1 MKKAVSFFLLICIVF
16 SFSLVSCKEKEP
28 EVNVSSQISF
38 YEDSST
44 IAKTETDGNF
54 TFNFDPYVL
63 TTDVKKALGTTE
75 HYKNVVDA
83 IINGKESVSVP
94 TRDDYDNIRF
104 ALGENFPYAFL
115 VSNLKYDSADN
126 KVLISY
132 NYKDEHGS
140 KIDEIKKAVSE
151 IFAQSVTKT
160 DDEALAA
167 VSIYSWLAKNIEIEG
182 NEISKHQNTTSSG
195 IAQSESSSIA
205 SDETDSEQSKYSFY
219 TALVEKKA
227 SNESISALYSF
238 LLMQLG
244 IESKTVSCWQ
254 DGQYYSWNL
263 VCLNSKW
270 YHCDVSKEQKE
281 TDGTGLKYFGMNSQ
295 RLSEYITDKDV
306 YTGQWKWFT
315 SSIPKTKNKRFD
327 DFKSVVSFEIGSERT
342 SLDAFTEEYSR
353 FTFDF

>member
-1 MKKAVSFFLLICIVF
+1 MKKVVSFFLLICIVF
-16 SFSLVSCKEKEP
+16 SFSLVSCKENDSEL
-28 EVNVSSQISF
+28 NVSSQISY
-38 YEDSST
+38 YEDSSA

-63 TTDVKKALGTTE
+63 STDVKKALGTTE

-83 IINGKESVSVP
+83 IINQKESVSVP
-94 TRDDYDNIRF
+94 ARDDYDNIRF

-132 NYKDEHGS
+132 NYKDEHSS

-151 IFAQSVTKT
+151 IFSQSVTKT
-160 DDEALAA
+160 DDDALAA
-167 VSIYSWLAKNIEIEG
+167 LSIYSWLAKNIKIE
-182 NEISKHQNTTSSG
+182 ESAVAKPQSTTSSG

-205 SDETDSEQSKYSFY
+205 TEETDDEQTKYNFY

-227 SNESISALYSF
+227 SDESISALYSF
-238 LLMQLG
+238 FLMQLG

-254 DGQYYSWNL
+254 DGKYYSWNL
-263 VCLNSKW
+263 VCLDSKW
-270 YHCDVSKEQKE
+270 YYCDISKEQTE

-295 RLSEYITDKDV
+295 RLSDYITDKDI

-315 SSIPKTKNKRFD
+315 DSIPKTKNKRFD
-327 DFKSVVSFEIGSERT
+327 DFKSVVSFEIGAERT
-342 SLDAFTEEYSR
+342 SIDAFTEEYSR

>member
-1 MKKAVSFFLLICIVF
+1 MKKAVSVFLLICIVF

-28 EVNVSSQISF
+28 EQNLSSQISY

-44 IAKTETDGNF
+44 IAKTESDGNF

-63 TTDVKKALGTTE
+63 PTDVKKALGTTE
-75 HYKNVVDA
+75 HYKNVVNA

-104 ALGENFPYAFL
+104 SLGENFPYAFL

-132 NYKDEHGS
+132 NYKDEYSS

-182 NEISKHQNTTSSG
+182 NEISNPHNTTSSG
-195 IAQSESSSIA
+195 IAQSESSSVA
-205 SDETDSEQSKYSFY
+205 TEETDSEQEKFNFY
-219 TALVEKKA
+219 TALVEKMA

-270 YHCDVSKEQKE
+270 YHCDVSK
-281 TDGTGLKYFGMNSQ
+281 
-295 RLSEYITDKDV
+295 
-306 YTGQWKWFT
+306 
-315 SSIPKTKNKRFD
+315 
-327 DFKSVVSFEIGSERT
+327 
-342 SLDAFTEEYSR
+342 
-353 FTFDF
+353 